1 MIHVITDSTS
11 GLTAEQIKN
20 TPNLSL
26 VYLSVSHGS
35 DVWQD
40 GELPLAALFARVAA
54 TGLMAKT
61 SQPSPAEF
69 ERVLRPIVEAGDEA
83 LVIAIDGELS
93 GTVQG
98 AMAAANRLGAAH
110 VRVVDSRTT
119 AAGLTQ
125 LAEAALADIAAGCSL
140 DETEKRTRAR
150 AGRTRAVFTPSTL
163 EYLHKGGRIGGAA
176 ALIGTLLQIKPVLY
190 LERGKVAVL
199 DKVRTRERSLR
210 RLAEAVAADA
220 PECATVVEIEA
231 KEDAQKLRSL
241 LAELLPDL
249 PVGVASGGSVLG
261 AHLGP
266 GLVGVT
272 YMVKS

>member
-11 GLTAEQIKN
+11 GLTAEQVKPI
-20 TPNLSL
+20 PNLAL
-26 VYLSVSHGS
+26 VYLSVSHGV

-40 GELPLAALFARVAA
+40 GALPLAALFARVAA
-54 TGLMAKT
+54 TGVMAKT

-69 ERVLRPIVEAGDEA
+69 ERVLRPLIEAGDEA
-83 LVIAIDGELS
+83 LVIGIDGELS

-98 AMAAANRLGAAH
+98 ARAAADRLGAAKI
-110 VRVVDSRTT
+110 RVVDSRTT

-140 DETEKRTRAR
+140 AEVANRTQAR
-150 AGRTRAVFTPSTL
+150 AAQTRAVFTPATL
-163 EYLHKGGRIGGAA
+163 DYLHKGGRIGGAS
-176 ALIGTLLQIKPVLY
+176 ALLGTLLQIKPVLY
-190 LERGKVAVL
+190 LDKGKVAVL

-210 RLAEAVAADA
+210 RVAEAVVADA
-220 PECATVVEIEA
+220 PVCATVVEIEA
-231 KEDAQKLRSL
+231 QQEAQKLQAL
-241 LAELLPDL
+241 LAEQLPGL
-249 PVGVASGGSVLG
+249 SIGIASGGSVLG

-272 YMVKS
+272 YMVEA